1 MVLADGNVDGRGVPS
16 GNEEIPADFFAGVVI
31 EDLLCP
37 APEDDDIFAGH
48 CVPMDGDDRSGLYGV
63 QHSLGFVFLGVS
75 EVVVHTKAGGLF
87 GLFSQAIQ

>member
-1 MVLADGNVDGRGVPS
+1 LADGDVQGDYRAAGREFNGLGS
-16 GNEEIPADFFAGVVI
+16 ATLQLVI
-31 EDLLCP
+31 ELLHQP
-37 APEDDDIFAGH
+37 SAKTNNRFGGFP
-48 CVPMDGDDRSGLYGV
+48 VPMDGKRRARLNGV